1 MKFLRGLL
9 RAEWLFALVFCP
21 PLAIRGADFTAE
33 DFRRTKLEAE
43 KGDLEAQVD
52 LGVMYFSGEGI
63 PQNYGEALKWYRR
76 AADKGNAAAQNN
88 LASMYLKGHG
98 VPRNPIEGAKWMQSA
113 AKQGLP
119 KAQLNMGA
127 LYADGIGVGRNALE
141 AVRWIRRAA
150 DQGDAEGQRILG
162 HVFEEGRLAR
172 ADSVEA
178 YKWFVLASAQGDD
191 EAQEARDLIAT
202 SLTDKQIAEG
212 QRRASAFVPRPEPG
226 RTMEPKATGSG
237 FFVTRDG
244 YFVTCQHVVD
254 SAARIVIK
262 TKHLR
267 LAAEVVKTDRTND
280 LALLKVT
287 GALPRSPATNDT
299 VALRALAAQTAKM
312 PNVNRTNLLKVAGK
326 FLPLAV
332 TDSSAVKLGQPVS
345 TLGFPNI
352 HVQGLEPKLTRGEIN
367 SLTGI
372 KDNPRY
378 FQMSAAVQP
387 GNSGGPLFDRLG
399 NVIGIVAL
407 RLNDLTSLRRTGA
420 VPQNVNYAVKS
431 CHLVELLESLAEV
444 KNSLKSPQAA
454 GEEGSAEDWITG
466 AQESVAVVQ
475 VF

>member
-1 MKFLRGLL
+1 MKFLRGTLW
-9 RAEWLFALVFCP
+9 AAWFFALAFCP
-21 PLAIRGADFTAE
+21 PFAIRGADFTAE

-63 PQNYGEALKWYRR
+63 PQNYDEALKWYRR

-88 LASMYLKGHG
+88 LASMYLKGLG
-98 VPRNPIEGAKWMQSA
+98 IPRNPIEGAKWMQLA

-119 KAQLNMGA
+119 RAQLNLGA
-127 LYADGIGVGRNALE
+127 LYADGIGVGRNPLE

-162 HVFEEGRLAR
+162 HVFVEGQLAR
-172 ADSVEA
+172 VDSVEA
-178 YKWFVLASAQGDD
+178 YKWFVLAAAQGDD

-202 SLTDKQIAEG
+202 NLTDKQVAEG

-226 RTMEPKATGSG
+226 REAEPKATGSG

-244 YFVTCQHVVD
+244 YFVTCHHVVD
-254 SAARIVIK
+254 AAARIVIK
-262 TKHLR
+262 TKQLR
-267 LAAEVVKTDRTND
+267 LAAEVVKTDKTND
-280 LALLKVT
+280 LALLRVI
-287 GALPRSPATNDT
+287 GALPQSPATNDT
-299 VALRALAAQTAKM
+299 MAMRTLAAQAAKAAS
-312 PNVNRTNLLKVAGK
+312 VNRTNLLKVAGK
-326 FLPLAV
+326 FVPLAV
-332 TDSSAVKLGQPVS
+332 ADSSAVKLGQPVS

-367 SLTGI
+367 SLTGV
-372 KDNPRY
+372 KDNTRY

-407 RLNDLTSLRRTGA
+407 RLNDLTSLRRTGT

-431 CHLVELLESLAEV
+431 CHLIEFLESLADV
-444 KNSLKSPQAA
+444 KKNLKSARAA
-454 GEEGSAEDWITG
+454 GEEGSPEDWITG